1 MPPLTFIVD
10 PKGNAPVYRQIMDQI
25 RYAIAGGTLVPGDQL
40 PSIRE
45 LARDLVV
52 NPMTVV
58 KAYTELSHEGTVVL
72 QHGRGAFVT
81 ATGRTLSVSAREQLL
96 RKTLVQVAVE
106 AVQLGIDAPTAAR
119 LLSEEIRNLKGTSH
133 G

>member
-1 MPPLTFIVD
+1 VPPLTFTVD

-25 RYAIAGGTLVPGDQL
+25 RYAIAGGFLAPGDQL

-58 KAYTELSHEGTVVL
+58 KAYNELSHEGAVVL

-81 ATGRTLSVSAREQLL
+81 ATGHTLSLAAREQLL

-106 AVQLGIDAPTAAR
+106 AVQLGIDGPTAAR
-119 LLSEEIRNLKGTSH
+119 LLNEEIRNLKGTSH